1 MTKGII
7 LAGGLG
13 TRLRPLTNVTNK
25 HLIAVYNKPMILY
38 PLGTLMKAGIKD
50 FLIISGREH
59 AGHFMEFLGSGREYN
74 VKLSYKIQDEAGGIA
89 QALLLAEDFA
99 DRKPIAVIL
108 GDNVFENN
116 FSKAVKDFRKG
127 AQIFLKTVSDPQRFG
142 VAELKGKKVIKIL
155 EKPTDPPTSYAVTG
169 LYQYDANVFKIIK
182 KLKPS
187 ARGELEITD
196 VNNAYIRRGQL
207 KAEFVRGFW
216 SDAGT
221 FDSLLKA
228 SNWVFDKF
236 IQDDSE

>member
-155 EKPTDPPTSYAVTG
+155 EKPT
-169 LYQYDANVFKIIK
+169 
-182 KLKPS
+182 